1 MRLQKPIQEA
11 LRYADAMGQVK
22 EATAVSLSEGI
33 SAPRPQL
40 VIIKVKEVSDL
51 QVRYGNIANI
61 APFFYYQF
69 FTCPAF
75 TSETGTGADHAFNEP
90 QTYDILFDTGFKNYL
105 QTQHLEIDFIDDQ
118 DA

>member
-1 MRLQKPIQEA
+1 
-11 LRYADAMGQVK
+11 MGQVK
-22 EATAVSLSEGI
+22 DATAASLNEDVSV
-33 SAPRPQL
+33 PRPRL
-40 VIIKVKEVSDL
+40 VIIKVKKASDL
-51 QVRYGNIANI
+51 VVRYGDIANI

-75 TSETGTGADHAFNEP
+75 TSETGTGKDPSFEEP